1 MVLDEVHVGQ
11 KREEL
16 TRDPKDKRDYF
27 NCVTVILCYPVCAFP
42 FLDFIHTLIKYRGGQ
57 TLLKKRQWMR
67 DKEMF
72 DLCVIRQRQ
81 QS

>member
-42 FLDFIHTLIKYRGGQ
+42 FLDFIHTLIKYRGKAYFILVKGYFN
-57 TLLKKRQWMR
+57 KYR
-67 DKEMF
+67 
-72 DLCVIRQRQ
+72 C
-81 QS
+81 